1 VIASL
6 FTEIGGT
13 AALAATLPGTVE
25 LVLVTSGALLR
36 PQRCAPLA
44 PADCRLAVVIPAH
57 NEAALIARCVQ
68 SIFDS
73 IPKPEADQ
81 VVVIAD
87 NCTDETAALATAAGA
102 RVIVR
107 TNQELRGKSH
117 ALRLGF
123 ETLSAEGFSAFLV
136 IDADSLVSPNLLS
149 KVLERLNSG
158 AGAVQCRYQVANS
171 SVSMRTRLM
180 DVAFLAFNVL
190 RPKGRAGFGLSCGV
204 LGNGFA
210 LRADT
215 LTAIP
220 YAADSIVEDLEYHLR
235 LVTHSAGTEFLN
247 DATVYGEI
255 PSGAEAARVQRSRW
269 EGGRLRMA
277 REWVPRLA
285 AAVVSGKLSLLEPLL
300 ELLTLPLSYHG
311 LLLISALLLPGIH
324 RMFAVA
330 GLAVVGVHVL
340 VATWLADHPWKTLM
354 ALATAPFYVLW
365 KLTTLD
371 SVFSASRRNADWVR
385 TGRDP
390 KIRLTPAD

>member
-6 FTEIGGT
+6 FAEIGGA
-13 AALAATLPGTVE
+13 AALLATLPGTVE
-25 LVLVTSGALLR
+25 LALVTSGALLR
-36 PQRCAPLA
+36 SHRCTPFG
-44 PADCRLAVVIPAH
+44 PANCRLAVVIPAH
-57 NEAALIARCVQ
+57 NEAALIGRCVQ
-68 SIFDS
+68 SLFAS
-73 IPKPEADQ
+73 VPKPDASQ
-81 VVVIAD
+81 IAVVAD
-87 NCTDETAALATAAGA
+87 NCADETAALASAAGA

-107 TNQELRGKSH
+107 TNLEQKGKSY
-117 ALRLGF
+117 ALRLAF

-149 KVLERLNSG
+149 KALERLNAG

-171 SVSMRTRLM
+171 SASMRTRLM

-190 RPKGRAGFGLSCGV
+190 RPKGRSGLGLSCGV

-210 LRADT
+210 LRGET
-215 LTAIP
+215 LAAIP

-235 LVTHSAGTEFLN
+235 LVMHSAGTEFLN
-247 DATVYGEI
+247 EATVYGEI

-285 AAVVSGKLSLLEPLL
+285 SAVVSGRMSLLEPLL
-300 ELLTLPLSYHG
+300 ELLTLPLAYHC
-311 LLLISALLLPGIH
+311 LLLTSALVSPGVN
-324 RMFAVA
+324 RLFAVA
-330 GLAVVGVHVL
+330 GLAVVLVHVL
-340 VATWLADHPWKTLM
+340 VAAWLADQPLKTLM
-354 ALATAPFYVLW
+354 ALATAPFYVIW

-371 SVFSASRRNADWVR
+371 SVFSASRRNALWVR
-385 TGRDP
+385 TGRDR